1 MSFRLRW
8 TALFCDEMISLG
20 LILVNPVLQCGT
32 VSDCFWVYVVFLEI
46 PLCFLHLKT
55 KLCPD
60 LGVLPFWPLGCPPI
74 SPTSTSIFHSACS
87 APILLV
93 YGYFS
98 SPMNTDPVREST
110 PEKRTSLNTLME
122 GTLTLWPNVYSFIRS
137 LFITAS
143 FLLKNKAFPSSF
155 DKRLSSHLLWL
166 FESIW

>member
-93 YGYFS
+93 YGHFS
-98 SPMNTDPVREST
+98 SPFGQMCIPLS
-110 PEKRTSLNTLME
+110 
-122 GTLTLWPNVYSFIRS
+122 
-137 LFITAS
+137 A
-143 FLLKNKAFPSSF
+143 
-155 DKRLSSHLLWL
+155 LSSSQPLSCSRTRHFPLPLTEGYHPTFSGCL
-166 FESIW
+166 SPSCLSDPAAV